1 NWSLWANG
9 AWDYPANTRGYT
21 FGVVA
26 ELIKPVWS
34 LRFSSVAVPRI
45 ANYHLME
52 YRFDGAH
59 SETLEFEHKFSINR
73 RPGTVRL
80 IISRTH
86 SQSPSYADGMK

>member
-1 NWSLWANG
+1 KFSVADFFDNNNYCKDPRTQFLNWSLWANG

-26 ELIKPVWS
+26 ELIKPLWS

-52 YRFDGAH
+52 YR
-59 SETLEFEHKFSINR
+59 
-73 RPGTVRL
+73 
-80 IISRTH
+80 
-86 SQSPSYADGMK
+86 